1 MKFERNMSFSAEE
14 FSDGEVLLYDDV
26 SEVYHILN
34 STAAQVLTILEK
46 YGYEESKK
54 HYVKWAKQTFDGIQ
68 NESLEEDYDILI
80 RDLLDKRIIIIG
92 NTTV

>member
-34 STAAQVLTILEK
+34 AADPQVSNGKAGAESKDKGALLKAFRMRTARTGTRKFHFGNPQVYANGQTDRTAA
-46 YGYEESKK
+46 
-54 HYVKWAKQTFDGIQ
+54 A
-68 NESLEEDYDILI
+68 
-80 RDLLDKRIIIIG
+80 
-92 NTTV
+92 

>member
-1 MKFERNMSFSAEE
+1 MQKDSLFWRNIMKFERNMSFSAEE

-34 STAAQVLTILEK
+34 STAAQALTILDK

-54 HYVKWAKQTFDGIQ
+54 HYVKLAKQTFGDIQ
-68 NESLEEDYDILI
+68 NESLEEDYDMQ
-80 RDLLDKRIIIIG
+80 
-92 NTTV
+92 

>member
-26 SEVYHILN
+26 PEVYHILN
-34 STAAQVLTILEK
+34 STAAHALTILDK

-54 HYVKWAKQTFDGIQ
+54 IMLNGQSKHLVIYRMNPLKKIMIC
-68 NESLEEDYDILI
+68 NE
-80 RDLLDKRIIIIG
+80 
-92 NTTV
+92 

>member
-34 STAAQVLTILEK
+34 STAGQALTILEK
-46 YGYEESKK
+46 HGYEESKK
-54 HYVKWAKQTFDGIQ
+54 HYVKWAKQTFDGMLQ
-68 NESLEEDYDILI
+68 LAFGDVAPC
-80 RDLLDKRIIIIG
+80 LL
-92 NTTV
+92 

>member
-34 STAAQVLTILEK
+34 STAAHALTILDK

-54 HYVKWAKQTFDGIQ
+54 YYVKWAMQTFGDIQ
-68 NESLEEDYDILI
+68 NESLEEDYDMQ
-80 RDLLDKRIIIIG
+80 
-92 NTTV
+92 